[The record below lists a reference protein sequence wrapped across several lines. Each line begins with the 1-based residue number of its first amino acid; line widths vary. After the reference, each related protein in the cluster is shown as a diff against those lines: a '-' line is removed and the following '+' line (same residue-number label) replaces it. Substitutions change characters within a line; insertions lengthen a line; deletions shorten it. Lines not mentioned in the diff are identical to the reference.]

1 MRTHY
6 LFLCISVPLLASLNA
21 AAKTTVTYIHSDIL
35 GSVIAKSNVYG
46 RITERTDYEA
56 YGEQTNGQK
65 AGIGYTGHLEAP
77 ELGLTYMQQRYYDPS
92 IGRFYSN
99 DPVGFNTANLMTFN
113 RYAYANN
120 NPYKYVD
127 PDGRESSSSHHED
140 RYTAK
145 SFTSRNINSDGS
157 VTVSRETLQ
166 VMPNG
171 GMSSKNTGTIT
182 NLPQR
187 SLRGA
192 PATPTAKMENKLL
205 NLSNKI
211 QKNINVHSGSRS
223 QEQQN
228 QLKDSSNN
236 IVASSSQHTVGD
248 AADISAANM
257 DGNALASSAAS
268 SGEFERVNLYPSGA
282 VHVDQK
288 DVGAGTQ
295 YYENWKR
302 K

>member
-1 MRTHY
+1 MRSHY

-127 PDGRESSSSHHED
+127 PDGRETNPVSGGSGISDSQLRTNATNSSIGKYGNTRDKNNWNKGDHNGVDVAAAKGSKLVAPIGGTVTTISADKNPKGGNAIFVEKVVNGKTIKIGLAHLDSISATNNSTVAEGDEIGTSGTTGNAEGLPED
-140 RYTAK
+140 EQHVH
-145 SFTSRNINSDGS
+145 
-157 VTVSRETLQ
+157 VTV
-166 VMPNG
+166 
-171 GMSSKNTGTIT
+171 
-182 NLPQR
+182 
-187 SLRGA
+187 
-192 PATPTAKMENKLL
+192 
-205 NLSNKI
+205 
-211 QKNINVHSGSRS
+211 
-223 QEQQN
+223 
-228 QLKDSSNN
+228 
-236 IVASSSQHTVGD
+236 
-248 AADISAANM
+248 
-257 DGNALASSAAS
+257 
-268 SGEFERVNLYPSGA
+268 RVNGKLVDPQTHFAENPSTTE
-282 VHVDQK
+282 DK
-288 DVGAGTQ
+288 
-295 YYENWKR
+295 K
-302 K
+302 